1 VRLHGID
8 FTSRPR
14 PAKPITIASG
24 ALSRSTLTVD
34 SRYRLEDFAA
44 FEHWLRHEGPW
55 LAAFDFPFALPRDFV
70 VAQAWPTKGID
81 VWQRITGMVAAL
93 PLAELRER
101 ARAYCDAR
109 PAGEKFAHRAS
120 DRLAKSSPSM
130 KWVNPPVLQMLHAGA
145 PRLLASGVDIPGLHA
160 GDPKRIAL
168 EGYPGMLARRITKAA
183 YKSDEKAKQTPA
195 RAEAR
200 REIIGA
206 LLTGDHPLAITVEPS
221 AAILA
226 EMEGDAS
233 GDALDAV
240 LCAVQAAWAWK
251 RRAGNFGLPAK
262 IDPVEGW
269 IVSCDAGQ

>member
-1 VRLHGID
+1 LRLHGID

-14 PAKPITIASG
+14 KAKPINIASG
-24 ALSRSTLTVD
+24 SLTRSTLAIDT
-34 SRYRLEDFAA
+34 RYRLEDFAA
-44 FEHWLRHEGPW
+44 FEKWLAHSGPW
-55 LAAFDFPFALPRDFV
+55 LAAFDFPFALPREFV
-70 VAQAWPTKGID
+70 VAQEWPTRGID
-81 VWQRITGMVAAL
+81 VWRRITETIAAL
-93 PLAELRER
+93 PLDDLRSR
-101 ARAYCDAR
+101 AKAYCDAR
-109 PAGEKFAHRAS
+109 AAGEKFAHRAT
-120 DRLAKSSPSM
+120 DRLAGSSPSM
-130 KWVNPPVLQMLHAGA
+130 KWVNPPVLYMLHAGA

-168 EGYPGMLARRITKAA
+168 EGYPGMLARRITKAP

-206 LLTGDHPLAITVEPS
+206 LLTGEHPLAITVEPA

-226 EMEGDAS
+226 EMQDDAS

-251 RRAGNFGLPAK
+251 RRANNYGLPVK
-262 IDPVEGW
+262 VDPVEGW
-269 IVSCDAGQ
+269 IVSCDAGE

>member
-1 VRLHGID
+1 LRLHGVD

-14 PAKPITIASG
+14 PAKPVTVASG
-24 ALSRSTLTVD
+24 SLARSTLRIDT
-34 SRYRLEDFAA
+34 RYRLGDFAA
-44 FEHWLRHEGPW
+44 FEKWLRHDGPW
-55 LAAFDFPFALPRDFV
+55 LAAFDFPFALPREFV
-70 VAQAWPTKGID
+70 VAQGWPTRGID
-81 VWQRITGMVAAL
+81 VWRRITESVAAL
-93 PLAELRER
+93 PLAELRGL
-101 ARAYCDAR
+101 AKAYCDAR
-109 PAGEKFAHRAS
+109 PAGEKFAHRAT
-120 DRLAKSSPSM
+120 DRLSGSSPSM

-145 PRLLASGVDIPGLHA
+145 PRLLSSGVDIPGLHA

-168 EGYPGMLARRITKAA
+168 EGYPGMLARRITKSA

-195 RAEAR
+195 RVQAR
-200 REIIGA
+200 REIIAA

-226 EMEGDAS
+226 EMEADAS

-251 RRAGNFGLPAK
+251 RREHNFGLPAK

-269 IVSCDAGQ
+269 IVSCDVT